1 MKLLKLVC
9 SDEGGDRKENSNKSR
24 RTPIHLRTF
33 EKAVMGKGKEKR
45 LKYGCWKDKR
55 EEIEKLLPPNI
66 EFIWIS
72 CSCMN
77 GGKQYKATFANRLNV
92 TVRVMRKDRG
102 MHTIRL

>member
-1 MKLLKLVC
+1 MTEKKRATKV
-9 SDEGGDRKENSNKSR
+9 EEQ
-24 RTPIHLRTF
+24 PYVHLRTF

-45 LKYGCWKDKR
+45 PNGCWKDKR

-77 GGKQYKATFANRLNV
+77 GGKQYKATFANTLNV

-102 MHTIRL
+102 IHTIRL